1 MGNQSG
7 YRFKDDDASKEAP
20 PNVYFLK
27 FSTVEGWMRLS
38 IKTANIEARYPP
50 ILNED
55 DIHPKAN
62 AFKWVD
68 PKNPE

>member
-1 MGNQSG
+1 
-7 YRFKDDDASKEAP
+7 
-20 PNVYFLK
+20 VYFLK

-68 PKNPE
+68 PKNVE